1 MVGTDM
7 AVNKVFKYI
16 LNWCILRAV
25 LKEEKESECLTL
37 RHGSKQIGQNEKDLL
52 PNVFVY
58 TITGNL
64 L

>member
-1 MVGTDM
+1 MVGTDT

-16 LNWCILRAV
+16 LNWCIVRAV
-25 LKEEKESECLTL
+25 LKEEKESECL